1 MAHDGAAVGRV
12 LAERVAL
19 RAVNVLEI
27 QRFEV
32 LQASQVRNFPDVGDL
47 VLLDEDVLEVPA
59 LRQAFEGLDL
69 ACCDRELAQ
78 VAQTFQALYGLDFIA
93 GEVQLLNLLR
103 RLPSARS
110 GTAGSQRPRTGGCGQ
125 GAFAEKAQARALM
138 APVSARNL
146 PSFRFFGCSCE
157 PTGAY
162 TPNRARTRPTPP

>member
-1 MAHDGAAVGRV
+1 M

-32 LQASQVRNFPDVGDL
+32 LQAGQVRDFPDVGYL

-110 GTAGSQRPRTGGCGQ
+110 GKPRARSGRAPGDAGKERSQRRH
-125 GAFAEKAQARALM
+125 K
-138 APVSARNL
+138 
-146 PSFRFFGCSCE
+146 
-157 PTGAY
+157 
-162 TPNRARTRPTPP
+162 RARSWHL

>member
-1 MAHDGAAVGRV
+1 M

-32 LQASQVRNFPDVGDL
+32 LQAGQVRDFPDVGDL

-69 ACCDRELAQ
+69 ACRDRELAQ
-78 VAQTFQALYGLDFIA
+78 VAQTFQALYGLDFVA

-103 RLPSARS
+103 RLVSARS
-110 GTAGSQRPRTGGCGQ
+110 STAGSRRRAPGVAGKERSRRRH
-125 GAFAEKAQARALM
+125 KRARSLT
-138 APVSARNL
+138 PVSARNF

-157 PTGAY
+157 PTAAC
-162 TPNRARTRPTPP
+162 TRKRARTLPTPP